1 MILISVEVPTQLQW
15 YVIKGDKFFLKFT
28 LLEILFF
35 SFFLHY
41 DFLVLFRIFLVW
53 YYLSSLCSCQK
64 SQGMLT
70 PGPASDPKCELN
82 IRSFLQLPHPLHCPI
97 CAKDIMITVLLLQVM
112 GGWEGWGVVH
122 LW

>member
-41 DFLVLFRIFLVW
+41 DFLVLFRIFFGMVLFVFTVFM
-53 YYLSSLCSCQK
+53 SEEPGDADSRACFR
-64 SQGMLT
+64 SQ
-70 PGPASDPKCELN
+70 
-82 IRSFLQLPHPLHCPI
+82 
-97 CAKDIMITVLLLQVM
+97 V
-112 GGWEGWGVVH
+112 
-122 LW
+122 